1 MHDKTNSLFTKECTT
16 KQIVFYQRMHDK
28 TNSLFTEECTTKQI
42 LCLLKNARQN
52 K

>member
-16 KQIVFYQRMHDK
+16 KQIVY
-28 TNSLFTEECTTKQI
+28 
-42 LCLLKNARQN
+42 LLKNAPQN

>member
-16 KQIVFYQRMHDK
+16 KQIV
-28 TNSLFTEECTTKQI
+28 
-42 LCLLKNARQN
+42 CLLKNAGQN